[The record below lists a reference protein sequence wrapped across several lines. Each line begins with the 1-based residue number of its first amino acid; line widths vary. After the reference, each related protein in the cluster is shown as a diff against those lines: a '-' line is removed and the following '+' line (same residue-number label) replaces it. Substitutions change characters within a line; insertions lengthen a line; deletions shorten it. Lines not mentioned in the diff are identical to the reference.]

1 MHDIWSLALRIGL
14 AAAVSLSGCSTRAAD
29 KPPAASAAAEPL
41 ALAHAHND
49 YLHDRPLLDALEHGF
64 TSVEADIFLVDGKL
78 LVAHSEKELKP
89 SRTLQSLYLDPLRRR
104 IAANGGSVYRGG
116 GPFTLL
122 IDIKSA
128 GEPTYAALAKVLA
141 EYADMF
147 SVVRNGKLET
157 KAVTAVVSGSRPRA
171 MMEAEKVRYAGYDG
185 RLSDLNSDAPADFM
199 PLVSDNWLLNFKW
212 KGTGPIP
219 AADREKLRDVVAKAH
234 AHGRRIRLWA
244 TPDTTDMWR
253 ELRAGGVDMINTDDL
268 AGLEKFLRE
277 SSASN

>member
-1 MHDIWSLALRIGL
+1 
-14 AAAVSLSGCSTRAAD
+14 
-29 KPPAASAAAEPL
+29 
-41 ALAHAHND
+41 
-49 YLHDRPLLDALEHGF
+49 
-64 TSVEADIFLVDGKL
+64 
-78 LVAHSEKELKP
+78 
-89 SRTLQSLYLDPLRRR
+89 
-104 IAANGGSVYRGG
+104 
-116 GPFTLL
+116 
-122 IDIKSA
+122 
-128 GEPTYAALAKVLA
+128 
-141 EYADMF
+141 
-147 SVVRNGKLET
+147 
-157 KAVTAVVSGSRPRA
+157 